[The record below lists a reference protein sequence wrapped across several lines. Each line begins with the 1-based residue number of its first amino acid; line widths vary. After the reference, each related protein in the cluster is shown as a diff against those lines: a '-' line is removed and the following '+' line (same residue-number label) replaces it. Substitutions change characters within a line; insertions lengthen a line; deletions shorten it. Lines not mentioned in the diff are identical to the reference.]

1 MHLVIQYLGTVQFS
15 GRQPDEH
22 IDSGCRHVILGTK
35 TPLIL
40 LGILV
45 RFQYFLRKI
54 ILVKKVANS
63 IYCIRSSEN
72 RISVV
77 FSRVTCL
84 EQPCCIQFAQSTFYV
99 LNLLLKWIFNLVGFL
114 IGHRSPACVHTSSF
128 SIPVLVRYLQ
138 VAYLEMY

>member
-1 MHLVIQYLGTVQFS
+1 MG
-15 GRQPDEH
+15 P
-22 IDSGCRHVILGTK
+22 K
-35 TPLIL
+35 TPLIFY
-40 LGILV
+40 GNLV
-45 RFQYFLRKI
+45 RFHYFLRKI

-114 IGHRSPACVHTSSF
+114 IGHRSPACVYTHVQLLHTGTCTLFTSSI
-128 SIPVLVRYLQ
+128 SRNVLVRLITSGTNCSTGTQYRCR
-138 VAYLEMY
+138 Y

>member
-1 MHLVIQYLGTVQFS
+1 M
-15 GRQPDEH
+15 
-22 IDSGCRHVILGTK
+22 
-35 TPLIL
+35 
-40 LGILV
+40 
-45 RFQYFLRKI
+45 
-54 ILVKKVANS
+54 KKVANS

-99 LNLLLKWIFNLVGFL
+99 LNLPLKWIFNLVGFL
-114 IGHRSPACVHTSSF
+114 IGHRSPACVYTHVQLLQLLRDRSTETEHIFVWKFIFIPVMF
-128 SIPVLVRYLQ
+128 STGYRYQRSAQVRECTRLYKTVSAIPVLVRYLQ

>member
-1 MHLVIQYLGTVQFS
+1 MVADAVQAK
-15 GRQPDEH
+15 
-22 IDSGCRHVILGTK
+22 GCRHVILGTK

-40 LGILV
+40 LGILI

-99 LNLLLKWIFNLVGFL
+99 LNLLLKWIF
-114 IGHRSPACVHTSSF
+114 
-128 SIPVLVRYLQ
+128 
-138 VAYLEMY
+138 